1 MACNKGMSVVI
12 LAALLMAI
20 PRISLADHR
29 GYGGHYGG
37 HYGGY
42 YGRGVPWWWI
52 VPPLAAMATLPYRSY
67 DPQPLI
73 IQQPAPP
80 MVIVQQPSG
89 PQSAVPPV
97 QSWYYC
103 EAPKGYY
110 PYVASCPGG
119 WRPVSPTPPGVL
131 P

>member
-1 MACNKGMSVVI
+1 
-12 LAALLMAI
+12 
-20 PRISLADHR
+20 
-29 GYGGHYGG
+29 
-37 HYGGY
+37 
-42 YGRGVPWWWI
+42 

-73 IQQPAPP
+73 IQQPSAL
-80 MVIVQQPSG
+80 
-89 PQSAVPPV
+89 QSAVQPGP
-97 QSWYYC
+97 SWYYC

-119 WRPVSPTPPGVL
+119 WRPVSPTPPGVF